1 MKIQLINKTL
11 RDYIHLLIVAISI
24 VFILLIFNFYS
35 SYKKNELLYF
45 EKVLKNT
52 YLNKTLDT
60 VVENLSPRYQ
70 VIKYKVN
77 EGDSLEKIL
86 NNFEISNQEKR
97 IILKNILNNK
107 KINKIFEN
115 QIISFQIDKKE
126 PIKVVEINFTISKTT
141 NIVFKRDFLKDKFA
155 VIQVE
160 KNLRKDF
167 EYKES
172 VIVNSLYSSAIKE
185 EIPPSLIVEFARSTF
200 KIFDNKIQFHIKKKD
215 GSQIKKGQI
224 IAMIKG
230 DSKNIL
236 ICERVALNF
245 LSHIS
250 GIASYTNKF
259 VKLAK
264 GKSKICCTRKTIP
277 NLRVIQK
284 YAVKLGGGTNHRF
297 NLSDEFLIKDNHIA
311 NDNIKEIVSLA
322 IKNKRGKKITV
333 EVDNLKQL
341 KKIIGMKFDVVLF
354 DNMNIKN
361 LKKGVK
367 LAKKYYETEA
377 SGNINLKNIKLV
389 AKTGVDRIS
398 IGSITH
404 SAPAVDFKLDI

>member
-1 MKIQLINKTL
+1 MSKIILSKSFINNSVKLALNEDLYPSGDITSNLIKKSNFK
-11 RDYIHLLIVAISI
+11 IFKIVANQNGI
-24 VFILLIFNFYS
+24 VGGI
-35 SYKKNELLYF
+35 
-45 EKVLKNT
+45 
-52 YLNKTLDT
+52 
-60 VVENLSPRYQ
+60 
-70 VIKYKVN
+70 
-77 EGDSLEKIL
+77 
-86 NNFEISNQEKR
+86 
-97 IILKNILNNK
+97 
-107 KINKIFEN
+107 
-115 QIISFQIDKKE
+115 
-126 PIKVVEINFTISKTT
+126 
-141 NIVFKRDFLKDKFA
+141 
-155 VIQVE
+155 
-160 KNLRKDF
+160 
-167 EYKES
+167 
-172 VIVNSLYSSAIKE
+172 
-185 EIPPSLIVEFARSTF
+185 EFARSTF

-311 NDNIKEIVSLA
+311 SSDLKFLVKKA
-322 IKNKRGKKITV
+322 IKNKKGKKITV

-341 KKIIGMKFDVVLF
+341 KLILGLKFNTILF
-354 DNMNIKN
+354 DNMNIKS
-361 LKKGVK
+361 LRDGVK

-377 SGNINLKNIKLV
+377 SGNINFKNINSVV
-389 AKTGVDRIS
+389 ATGVDRVS

-404 SAPAVDFKLDI
+404 SAPAVDFKLEF